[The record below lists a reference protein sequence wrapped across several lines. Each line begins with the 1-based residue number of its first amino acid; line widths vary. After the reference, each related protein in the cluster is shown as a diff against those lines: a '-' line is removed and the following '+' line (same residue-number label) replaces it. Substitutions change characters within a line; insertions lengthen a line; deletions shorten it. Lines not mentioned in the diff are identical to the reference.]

1 MIVVWV
7 ALGMIAWLA
16 LGLVVGMLAGRL
28 LRGRQVHY
36 PTRRQYCQRCMYVGP
51 SILCGC
57 VTEMRRR
64 LEAGDVHS
72 AMLILYA
79 LQAHANND
87 LAQRRSAIKK

>member
-1 MIVVWV
+1 
-7 ALGMIAWLA
+7 
-16 LGLVVGMLAGRL
+16 
-28 LRGRQVHY
+28 
-36 PTRRQYCQRCMYVGP
+36 MYVGP